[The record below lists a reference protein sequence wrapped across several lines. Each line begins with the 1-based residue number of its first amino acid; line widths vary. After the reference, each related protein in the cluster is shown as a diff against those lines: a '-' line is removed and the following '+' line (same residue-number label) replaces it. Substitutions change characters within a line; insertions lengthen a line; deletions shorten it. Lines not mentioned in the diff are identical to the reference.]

1 MSDDKRK
8 KVMLGVLALL
18 VLGAGSYY
26 FVFSEKKSNQA
37 VVEQTQG
44 PRKKRVKPKETRKA
58 VKKRRAARE
67 EAPARAERKERVR
80 TERSTS
86 RKKRGRRGGPKKVTK
101 RKLVPAA

>member
-1 MSDDKRK
+1 VSDDKRQ
-8 KVMLGVLALL
+8 KVMLGILAVL

-26 FVFSEKKSNQA
+26 FVFSDKTSSQS

-44 PRKKRVKPKETRKA
+44 PRKKRVKPKETRRA
-58 VKKRRAARE
+58 VKKRRAPKE